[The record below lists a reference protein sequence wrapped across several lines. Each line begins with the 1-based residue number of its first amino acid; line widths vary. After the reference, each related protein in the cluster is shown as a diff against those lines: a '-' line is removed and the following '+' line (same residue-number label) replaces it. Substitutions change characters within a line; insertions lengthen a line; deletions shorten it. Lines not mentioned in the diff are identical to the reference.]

1 MGEFSLTEAMY
12 DEGWN
17 TGLLSFESTTV
28 KFKMASVLFSLG
40 LPLSIA
46 FTENVNLKQ

>member
-1 MGEFSLTEAMY
+1 MGEFSFTDATY

-28 KFKMASVLFSLG
+28 KFKIANVLFSLG

-46 FTENVNLKQ
+46 FTANVNLKQ